1 MTGPKLID
9 EINRLF
15 EQLVRD
21 PWARPPQRSAR
32 AHAGEAQLEIAL
44 PVAPGQRDDVSVAIE
59 GRRLVVRAQHRPG
72 RGGPPATLEERVIT
86 LPEDAE
92 VSGLE
97 AQFEGATLHVRVH
110 LHPTR
115 RRA

>member
-21 PWARPPQRSAR
+21 PWARAPQRSPR
-32 AHAGEAQLEIAL
+32 THVGEAQLEIAL
-44 PVAPGQRDDVSVAIE
+44 PVAPGQRDDISVAIE
-59 GRRLVVRAQHRPG
+59 GRRLVVRVHHASGHG
-72 RGGPPATLEERVIT
+72 AAPATSDERVIT

-92 VSGLE
+92 VAGLE
-97 AQFEGATLHVRVH
+97 AQFEGAALHVRVR
-110 LHPTR
+110 LRPTH

>member
-9 EINRLF
+9 EIDRLF

-21 PWARPPQRSAR
+21 PWARAPQRSPR

-59 GRRLVVRAQHRPG
+59 GRRLVVRVHHANVH
-72 RGGPPATLEERVIT
+72 GGTAATLDERVIA

-92 VSGLE
+92 VAGLE
-97 AQFEGATLHVRVH
+97 AQFEGAALHVCVR
-110 LHPTR
+110 LRPTH